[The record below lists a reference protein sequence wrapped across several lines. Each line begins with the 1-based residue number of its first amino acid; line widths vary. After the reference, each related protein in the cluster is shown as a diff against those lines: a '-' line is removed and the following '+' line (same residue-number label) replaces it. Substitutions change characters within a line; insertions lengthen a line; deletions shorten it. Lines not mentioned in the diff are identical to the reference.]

1 MLKMSFVATRSI
13 MLILSAVIVIATS
26 IYIYGLAV
34 QSSLSN
40 RSYQIS
46 SLDLSLVSMTNQF
59 DGGSTR
65 LREGRRNLVLV
76 DDFFVIN
83 VERDFLLRVPKN
95 FNTDFAS
102 IPYPFSAWISQFG
115 SHAEAAVVHDWLYA
129 VGEPGQRREADQIFF
144 EMMRQADVNL
154 IQSTAMYI
162 AVRAFGN
169 RSYGQRIEWA
179 ERFFEPISS
188 VRIPEYCI
196 IPKPQSGYLV
206 LSDILVSGVED
217 VRTELN
223 PAFFGPYQQTRRM
236 DDLRYYFG
244 SDIEWSNALDRP
256 ICSRF
261 FYFVMEE
268 QYLYGINE
276 TVFLPDLEIIA
287 QPYIDSYFENCSS
300 LKAAFAQMGVFQ
312 TLERQGQSGLEL
324 LLYGH
329 REEIFENLIKCDREH
344 ILDFITRGSSAS
356 EFSVNSFNRL
366 NDTHAANILAILD
379 ESISLSERSQI
390 ILSSYPELLYIT
402 TELES
407 RPEEL
412 VGILGFFLV
421 FAQANFLQEYELAW
435 FQERSGELGEVL
447 RYAIDSGATEWSE
460 ESEFQTIMGQYERGR
475 SEAIFSLLTSE
486 LDESA
491 SEDFVEFQA
500 GMAIIAGF
508 GKNQAILRH
517 LRIFAGVIA
526 ACEPQRDL
534 FSDQLRQYSFQRFDG
549 EIDFQETLDDAFSA
563 RRILD
568 TDGDLSELHPIIP
581 GAAWI
586 AAEANDLRQERCD

>member
-1 MLKMSFVATRSI
+1 
-13 MLILSAVIVIATS
+13 
-26 IYIYGLAV
+26 
-34 QSSLSN
+34 
-40 RSYQIS
+40 
-46 SLDLSLVSMTNQF
+46 
-59 DGGSTR
+59 
-65 LREGRRNLVLV
+65 
-76 DDFFVIN
+76 
-83 VERDFLLRVPKN
+83 
-95 FNTDFAS
+95 
-102 IPYPFSAWISQFG
+102 
-115 SHAEAAVVHDWLYA
+115 EAAVVHDWLYA

-206 LSDILVSGVED
+206 LSDVLVSGVED
-217 VRTELN
+217 IRTEIN
-223 PAFFGPYQQTRRM
+223 PAFLGPYLQTRRM

-244 SDIEWSNALDRP
+244 SDSEWSHALDRP

-268 QYLYGINE
+268 QYFYGINE
-276 TVFLPDLEIIA
+276 SVFVPELEMIA

-300 LKAAFAQMGVFQ
+300 LKVMFAQLGAIQ

-329 REEIFENLIKCDREH
+329 REEIFEGLIKCDREH
-344 ILDFITRGSSAS
+344 ILDFGIWGPTGSG
-356 EFSVNSFNRL
+356 FSVNSFERL
-366 NDTHAANILAILD
+366 NDIHAANILTILD

-390 ILSSYPELLYIT
+390 LLSNYPELVYVT
-402 TELES
+402 TDLED

-412 VGILGFFLV
+412 VSILGFFLV
-421 FAQANFLQEYELAW
+421 FAKANFLQEYEFAW
-435 FQERSGELGEVL
+435 FQERSGELGKVL
-447 RYAIDSGATEWSE
+447 RFAIDSGATEWSE
-460 ESEFQTIMGQYERGR
+460 ETDFQTIMGQYERGR

-486 LDESA
+486 FDESA

-526 ACEPQRDL
+526 AC
-534 FSDQLRQYSFQRFDG
+534 
-549 EIDFQETLDDAFSA
+549 
-563 RRILD
+563 
-568 TDGDLSELHPIIP
+568 
-581 GAAWI
+581 
-586 AAEANDLRQERCD
+586 

>member
-1 MLKMSFVATRSI
+1 MLA
-13 MLILSAVIVIATS
+13 LSAIIVITIS
-26 IYIYGLAV
+26 IHIYGVVV
-34 QSSLSN
+34 QNILSN
-40 RSYQIS
+40 RSYQMS
-46 SLDLSLVSMTNQF
+46 SLDLSLISTKNQF

-76 DDFFVIN
+76 DDYFVIN
-83 VERDFLLRVPKN
+83 VERDFLVRVPKN

-115 SHAEAAVVHDWLYA
+115 NHAEAAVVHDWLYA

-206 LSDILVSGVED
+206 LSDVLVSGVED
-217 VRTELN
+217 IRTEIN
-223 PAFFGPYQQTRRM
+223 PAFLGPYLQTRRM

-244 SDIEWSNALDRP
+244 SDSEWSHALDRP

-268 QYLYGINE
+268 QYFYGINE
-276 TVFLPDLEIIA
+276 SVFVPELEMIA

-300 LKAAFAQMGVFQ
+300 LKVMFAQLGAIQ

-329 REEIFENLIKCDREH
+329 REEIFEGLIKCDREH
-344 ILDFITRGSSAS
+344 ILDFGIWGPTGSG
-356 EFSVNSFNRL
+356 FSVNSFERL
-366 NDTHAANILAILD
+366 NDIHAANILTILD

-390 ILSSYPELLYIT
+390 LLSNYPELVYVT
-402 TELES
+402 TDLED

-412 VGILGFFLV
+412 VSILGFFLV
-421 FAQANFLQEYELAW
+421 FAKANFLQEYEFAW
-435 FQERSGELGEVL
+435 FQERSGELGKVL
-447 RYAIDSGATEWSE
+447 RFAIDSGATEWSE
-460 ESEFQTIMGQYERGR
+460 ETDFQTIMGQYERGR

-486 LDESA
+486 FDESA

-534 FSDQLRQYSFQRFDG
+534 FSDQLHQYSLQRFDG
-549 EIDFQETLDDAFSA
+549 GIDFQETLDDAFSA

-568 TDGDLSELHPIIP
+568 TDGDLSELYPIIP

-586 AAEANDLRQERCD
+586 AAEANNLRQERCD